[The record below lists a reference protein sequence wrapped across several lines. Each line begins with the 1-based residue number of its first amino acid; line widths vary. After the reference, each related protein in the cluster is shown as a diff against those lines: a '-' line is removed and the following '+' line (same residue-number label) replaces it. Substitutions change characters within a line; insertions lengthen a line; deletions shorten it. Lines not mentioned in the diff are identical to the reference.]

1 MTRRPER
8 RGAGAVCKGCGR
20 ALLWARSANGAWL
33 PLEAVRA
40 YEVVALG
47 PPGPGQPPPDPR
59 ATVLTRATYVSH
71 FLTCPE
77 RQRFSGA
84 SRRKEPPA

>member
-20 ALLWARSANGAWL
+20 ALVWARGPSGAWL
-33 PLEAVRA
+33 PLEVAQA
-40 YEVVALG
+40 YTVVA
-47 PPGPGQPPPDPR
+47 PEAHAPGMQPPDPR
-59 ATVLTRATYVSH
+59 AELVARATYISH
-71 FLTCPE
+71 FLTCPD

-84 SRRKEPPA
+84 GRKEPRA